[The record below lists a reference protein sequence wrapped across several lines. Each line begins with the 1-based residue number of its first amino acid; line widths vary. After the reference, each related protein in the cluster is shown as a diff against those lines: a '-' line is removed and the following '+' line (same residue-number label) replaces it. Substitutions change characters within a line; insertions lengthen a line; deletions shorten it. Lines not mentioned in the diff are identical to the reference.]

1 MANMI
6 QVEEE
11 YLNHLIYISE
21 HDVLT
26 GVLNRYGLKRKIG
39 ELFNPEGEGFLC
51 VADIDDFKSINDACG
66 HIIGDLVLRAF
77 GQCLNGIRHSS
88 VARLGGD
95 EFFVFIGGIKTEEEV
110 MKEFEALKDRVN
122 AISIPELGNLKIT
135 FSLGAHYFKGNIDE
149 VKAIAYSKADKLC
162 YESKKKEG
170 NSVTL
175 GC

>member
-1 MANMI
+1 MI

-26 GVLNRYGLKRKIG
+26 GVLNRYGLKKRIS
-39 ELFNPEGEGFLC
+39 ELFNPGGEGFLC
-51 VADIDDFKSINDACG
+51 VADIDDFKTINDACG
-66 HIIGDLVLRAF
+66 HMTGDLVLRAF
-77 GQCLNGIRHSS
+77 GKCLTEIKNSS

-95 EFFVFIGGIKTEEEV
+95 EFFVFISGIKTEEEV
-110 MKEFEALKDRVN
+110 MTEFEALKDRVN
-122 AISIPELGNLKIT
+122 AILIPELGNLKIT

-149 VKAIAYSKADKLC
+149 VKAIAYTKADKLC

-170 NSVTL
+170 NSVTI
-175 GC
+175 CC